1 MENKTNKKTQVQ
13 VQVQDVV
20 MNKGPDYRTSDGYF
34 RDPFTGKELTGSEP
48 RCNDGLRTPRILA
61 SDGKT
66 HIPIAYKFWTKEER
80 DHFKQSK
87 GTGTSRSGSSSKSS
101 VKEDELRTVCD
112 EVLGIVEKSLKGK
125 DLETV
130 KGLISKIR
138 PKDKE
143 VQQVEKLVTG
153 LSPEQL
159 QLLKSLLK

>member
-1 MENKTNKKTQVQ
+1 MEKQKNKNTQVQ
-13 VQVQDVV
+13 GQVQDVV
-20 MNKGPDYRTSDGYF
+20 FNKGPDYRTSDGYF
-34 RDPFTGKELTGSEP
+34 RDPITGTPLTGSEP

-66 HIPIAYKFWTKEER
+66 HIPLAYKFWTKEER
-80 DHFKQSK
+80 DHFKSSK
-87 GTGTSRSGSSSKSS
+87 GTGTSRSGSSPKSS

-138 PKDKE
+138 PKDVE
-143 VQQVEKLVTG
+143 VQRVEKLVSG
-153 LSPEQL
+153 LSQEQVE
-159 QLLKSLLK
+159 LLKSLLK